1 MYTEFYGLK
10 QKAFEIRPDPRFFY
24 PTLQHKQGF
33 AKLYAAVKQH
43 KGFSVLTGKAGTGK
57 TLVVRWLARI
67 LESMDVGVAYVFNPQ
82 LSGNDFIDYILTD
95 LRLPAPAGSKSTA
108 LFTLMDYLVRQH
120 ERGST
125 TVLIIDEAHL
135 LSRELIEEIR
145 LLTNME
151 SPRRKLLQIILSG
164 QPELDEIIDSP
175 HMPQLKQRIALRC
188 RLQGLQGSEIEA
200 YIRQRLQTASLDPQN
215 PQRRPDIFSR
225 PAIAAIERYSQG
237 IPRLVNTICENSLAI
252 GHVSRLS
259 VINASIVEEVARQFG
274 FRAAEEMS
282 LTEHRFPPAE
292 SVSAELFS
300 EPAAK

>member
-10 QKAFEIRPDPRFFY
+10 QNAFEISPDPRFFY

-33 AKLYAAVKQH
+33 AKLYSAVKQH

-82 LSGNDFIDYILTD
+82 LSGSDFVDYILTD
-95 LRLPAPAGSKSTA
+95 LRLPVASGRKSTA

-125 TVLIIDEAHL
+125 TVLIVDEAHL

-175 HMPQLKQRIALRC
+175 DMPQLKQRIALRC

-200 YIRQRLQTASLDPQN
+200 YIQQRLQTASLN
-215 PQRRPDIFSR
+215 PQRRTDIFSR
-225 PAIAAIERYSQG
+225 PAIAAIERYSHG

-252 GHVSRLS
+252 GYVSGLS
-259 VINASIVEEVARQFG
+259 IINASIVEEVARQFG

-282 LTEHRFPPAE
+282 LTNHRFPPGE
-292 SVSAELFS
+292 SVSPELFS
-300 EPAAK
+300 EQTAK